1 MRKNIAL
8 AALAATV
15 TLSTITGTGIT
26 ANAAELPATQA
37 QPQVVKQQLDAKVI
51 AKVFDA
57 KYYAEKNP
65 DVVAVVGTDDAALMN
80 HYMKNGIYE
89 GRDASAT
96 FNATIYALANTD
108 LATIYG
114 ENIEG
119 LVEHYLAFGIN
130 EGRIASG
137 EALINA
143 DVTTQRAFAATMN
156 SSASA
161 GSDVSSS
168 TGNVSFASSITSSPA
183 IAHMSSELD
192 NMLANYAATHDGAQP
207 QVTYGPNGS
216 VDVDYGHGHHSS
228 YFYGQWMGNTYNDME
243 AGGPSV
249 EQQLIDASAS
259 DPGMVVYQ
267 SDGNSVQVISNGEVH
282 ESSQAER
289 DAYLEELGVSDWIEY

>member
-1 MRKNIAL
+1 MRKNLAL
-8 AALAATV
+8 AALATTV
-15 TLSTITGTGIT
+15 TLSTIAGTGIT
-26 ANAAELPATQA
+26 ANAAEIPATQA
-37 QPQVVKQQLDAKVI
+37 QSQVVKQQLNAKVI

-65 DVVAVVGTDDAALMN
+65 DVVAALGN
-80 HYMKNGIYE
+80 DPAVLFAHYMSNGIYE

-143 DVTTQRAFAATMN
+143 DVTTQRAFVATMN

-161 GSDVSSS
+161 GSNVSGS
-168 TGNVSFASSITSSPA
+168 TGAVSFASSITSSPA

-192 NMLANYAATHDGAQP
+192 NMLANYAATHNGAQP

-259 DPGMVVYQ
+259 DPNMVVYQ